1 MKKLVLMRHAKSAQ
15 AELGQS
21 DFERPLNDRGK
32 NDGETMGKRLQDRSL
47 SPDLIICSAAKR
59 THKTAKL
66 IAEKLHYEVHNIIS
80 ETELYEASI
89 ADVVQI
95 IRNLSDEYKT
105 VVLVGHNP
113 TITGLV
119 GYLSTT
125 QIEHMPTSAQVGIEF
140 PFKTWKQVL
149 PQSGELL
156 WFDYPK
162 NLFD

>member
-21 DFERPLNDRGK
+21 DFERHLNDRGK
-32 NDGETMGKRLQDRSL
+32 EDAATMGKRLHAKSFAADV
-47 SPDLIICSAAKR
+47 IICSAAKR
-59 THKTAKL
+59 TFKTAKI
-66 IAEKLHYEVHNIIS
+66 IAEELHYKPHDIIS
-80 ETELYEASI
+80 ELELYEASV
-89 ADVVQI
+89 ADIMQT
-95 IRNLSDEYKT
+95 IRNLSDDYQS
-105 VVLVGHNP
+105 VVLIGHNP

-119 GYLSTT
+119 GYLSNS
-125 QIEHMPTSAQVGIEF
+125 QVEHMPTSGQACIQF
-140 PFKTWKQVL
+140 PFKTWKQAI